1 MGILSNGRTEIKEQ
15 REEQLRQSQHQSNLA
30 NSQQAFADDGSMRE
44 AYIDKMT
51 DSSLDQGTVTFLS
64 NFLSQDFVLA
74 NYTDAEHHE
83 VRWLA
88 RELLIEIEAMHPNDD
103 CLLTGEFRKFF
114 FDNDRQALEPLDDG
128 QRATLFQFVQG
139 VIARASRAKGGFQQ
153 EQFSTQISVSEVRER
168 DEEDDGGWLS

>member
-1 MGILSNGRTEIKEQ
+1 
-15 REEQLRQSQHQSNLA
+15 
-30 NSQQAFADDGSMRE
+30 MRE

-64 NFLSQDFVLA
+64 NFLSEDFVLA

-88 RELLIEIEAMHPNDD
+88 RELLVELKALHPNDD
-103 CLLTGEFRKFF
+103 CLLTDEFRKFF
-114 FDNDRQALEPLDDG
+114 FDDGRQALEPLDDG
-128 QRATLFQFVQG
+128 QELVLFQFVQG

-153 EQFSTQISVSEVRER
+153 EQFSTQISVSEVRDQ
-168 DEEDDGGWLS
+168 DETGDGGWLT